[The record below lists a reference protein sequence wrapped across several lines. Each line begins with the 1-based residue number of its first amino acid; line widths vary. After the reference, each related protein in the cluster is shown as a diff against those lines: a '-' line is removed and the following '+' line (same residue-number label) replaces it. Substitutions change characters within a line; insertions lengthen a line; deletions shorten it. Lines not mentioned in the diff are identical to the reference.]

1 LGVAYRL
8 EIETDSGLILRSRM
22 NKEEFR
28 QRRFEVG
35 QPVSYAIT
43 HFRILPQD
51 HAPHGSVPRILDSPL
66 TP

>member
-1 LGVAYRL
+1 V
-8 EIETDSGLILRSRM
+8 RSRM

-43 HFRILPQD
+43 QFRILPQE
-51 HAPHGSVPRILDSPL
+51 HGVLSPPMPLPDGPL

>member
-1 LGVAYRL
+1 
-8 EIETDSGLILRSRM
+8 M

-28 QRRFEVG
+28 QRLFEVG

-51 HAPHGSVPRILDSPL
+51 YSPLMSTPRITDNPL